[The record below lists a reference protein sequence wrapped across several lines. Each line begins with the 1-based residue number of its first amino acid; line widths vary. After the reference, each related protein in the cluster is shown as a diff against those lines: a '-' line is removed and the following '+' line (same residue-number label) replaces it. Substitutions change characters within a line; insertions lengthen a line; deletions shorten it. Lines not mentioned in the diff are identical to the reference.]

1 MIKLV
6 NDQFTVVGAGTYTL
20 KATGPLTIQFD
31 LGDGEGYQTITSG
44 IFAAAETVQIAL
56 PSCKLKVISAGAN
69 KLTIA

>member
-6 NDQFTVVGAGTYTL
+6 NDQFTVVGAGVYTL

-31 LGDGEGYQTITSG
+31 LSDGEGYQTITDG
-44 IFAAAETVQIAL
+44 IFAVAETVQIAL
-56 PSCKLKVISAGAN
+56 PSCKLKVISAGTN

>member
-6 NDQFTVVGAGTYTL
+6 NDQFTVVGAGVYTL

-31 LGDGEGYQTITSG
+31 LSDGEGYQTITDG
-44 IFAAAETVQIAL
+44 IFTVAETVQIAL
-56 PSCKLKVISAGAN
+56 PSCKLKVISAGTN

>member
-6 NDQFTVVGAGTYTL
+6 NNQFTVVGAGVYTL

-31 LGDGEGYQTITSG
+31 LSDGEGYQTITDG

-56 PSCKLKVISAGAN
+56 PSCKLRVISAGTN